1 MDHINSKAN
10 QNDQIT
16 AATFASKF
24 NSKREIYMFLTVE
37 VQAYLPAYDTV
48 TIYFLKDLIS
58 GAKKCKSHHFQYSF
72 L

>member
-1 MDHINSKAN
+1 MDNISSLSN
-10 QNDQIT
+10 QNPQIT

-37 VQAYLPAYDTV
+37 VRAYLPAYDTV

-58 GAKKCKSHHFQYSF
+58 GAKKCKSHLSKY
-72 L
+72 